1 MPPAPDQGRAGV
13 DPDRPVPVPAA
24 VFESPAGGHSHW
36 PEADY
41 RERRPSEMLRIIVVA
56 VLIAV
61 VALSILSFSL
71 HLLFSPWLLLPA
83 IGVLLWIKL
92 RPRRSH
98 Q

>member
-1 MPPAPDQGRAGV
+1 
-13 DPDRPVPVPAA
+13 
-24 VFESPAGGHSHW
+24 
-36 PEADY
+36 
-41 RERRPSEMLRIIVVA
+41 MLRIIVVA
-56 VLIAV
+56 LIAI

-71 HLLFSPWLLLPA
+71 RILFSPWLLLPA

>member
-1 MPPAPDQGRAGV
+1 
-13 DPDRPVPVPAA
+13 
-24 VFESPAGGHSHW
+24 
-36 PEADY
+36 
-41 RERRPSEMLRIIVVA
+41 MLRIIVVA
-56 VLIAV
+56 LIAI

-71 HLLFSPWLLLPA
+71 HILLSPWLLLPA